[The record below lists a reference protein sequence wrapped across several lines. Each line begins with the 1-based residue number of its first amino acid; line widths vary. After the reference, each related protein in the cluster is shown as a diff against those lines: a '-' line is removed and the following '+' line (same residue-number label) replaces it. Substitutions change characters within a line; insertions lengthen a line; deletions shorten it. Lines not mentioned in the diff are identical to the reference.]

1 MTSIYSDVANLEKA
15 GLPGALCTII
25 STRGSTP
32 RREGSKMLV
41 YHNGE
46 FSGTIGGG
54 ELEHRVIGEAIDA
67 MKDGAPRTV
76 SYSMTDPERGDPGVC
91 GGQLDIFIEP
101 ILPRKK
107 LIIIG
112 GGHVG
117 REVAHLGHWLGYK
130 VIVCDDRKEISN
142 PETIPDADDFYYD
155 PLSSL
160 KNDLEIT
167 HWTYFV
173 LTTRS
178 VDVDISI
185 LPTILM
191 SDAAYFGVIGSKRR
205 WATTKSKLQ
214 SSGIPE
220 EKINA
225 IHSPIGL
232 DLGAETPEEI
242 ALSIMAEITSLT
254 KTGG

>member
-1 MTSIYSDVANLEKA
+1 MTSIFRDVVNLEKA
-15 GLPGALCTII
+15 GVPGALCTII
-25 STRGSTP
+25 STAGSTP
-32 RREGSKMLV
+32 RREGSKILV

-46 FSGTIGGG
+46 FTGTIGGG

-67 MKDGAPRTV
+67 MNDGTPRTI
-76 SYSMTDPERGDPGVC
+76 SYSMTDPDRGDPGVC
-91 GGQLDIFIEP
+91 GGQLKIFIEP
-101 ILPRKK
+101 ILPKKK

-117 REVAHLGHWLGYK
+117 REVAHLGHWLGFK
-130 VIVCDDRKEISN
+130 VIVCDDRPEISN

-155 PLSSL
+155 SLSSL
-160 KNDLEIT
+160 KNDIEIDQ
-167 HWTYFV
+167 WTYFV

-185 LPTILM
+185 LPIILM

-205 WATTKSKLQ
+205 WATTKNKLQ
-214 SSGIPE
+214 ASGIPE
-220 EKINA
+220 EKIIA

-232 DLGAETPEEI
+232 DIGAETPEEI
-242 ALSIMAEITSLT
+242 ALSIMAEITSLIN
-254 KTGG
+254 TG